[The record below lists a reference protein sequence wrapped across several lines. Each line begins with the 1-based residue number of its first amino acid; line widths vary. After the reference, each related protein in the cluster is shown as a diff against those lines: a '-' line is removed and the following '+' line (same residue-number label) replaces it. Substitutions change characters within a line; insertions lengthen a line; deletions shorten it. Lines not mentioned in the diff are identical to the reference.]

1 MCCIEISLVLD
12 WNEFLFLSR
21 LLPFVLVLV
30 VLPRLLIFTLH
41 LPMHWLRRMTSKL
54 GLLEPAKKHHVR
66 SCPHVSRCLSTSHY
80 HLINIAALSIREE
93 YVVVR
98 HREALLEPEAFVP
111 CGSWDIDV
119 FLAHEVP
126 LPHFSIPVHDFH
138 FFWSLGPPRL
148 SLRPSLHVVAET
160 GAPRAAALTGCTA
173 GRCAGRASCVRSA

>member
-1 MCCIEISLVLD
+1 MA
-12 WNEFLFLSR
+12 
-21 LLPFVLVLV
+21 
-30 VLPRLLIFTLH
+30 
-41 LPMHWLRRMTSKL
+41 SKL
-54 GLLEPAKKHHVR
+54 GLLEPAKKFHVR

-173 GRCAGRASCVRSA
+173 GSGAGRASCVRSACCVLPLRVLGVVALRAGEIPLLSLVVTGAALKRWRNSLSQNGYI